1 MNVRAYLDGAKRGDF
16 QWECIESGGDGV
28 AVDVEE
34 TELKKRYATIRRFD
48 SKTFLAEVTLE
59 DGYDEKE
66 FTSRGKARQWCEKL
80 IKKDIDITS

>member
-16 QWECIESGGDGV
+16 QWECIESGGDGA

-34 TELKKRYATIRRFD
+34 TVLKRRYATIRRFD

-66 FTSRGKARQWCEKL
+66 FTSRGKARQWCEKMIRND
-80 IKKDIDITS
+80 IKISV